1 MPTVV
6 DLAGTKLCPTIWALS
21 LFSLGMA
28 MTTFRKF
35 IYPSSACADA
45 KGEAEQQPLDGV
57 VARVGSADVQRRH
70 GVPRCARG
78 ALDERDGERG
88 GDGEEQAA
96 ELSWSA
102 QRRAAQ
108 SRSARSAPS
117 APRGASGAAAWLW
130 LAGIWLKEAPRRLRR
145 ATACRTKKRR
155 PPVRASARSGL
166 ISGAPTARPARAA
179 RGRAGRAGAHQG

>member
-96 ELSWSA
+96 EALV
-102 QRRAAQ
+102 
-108 SRSARSAPS
+108 ARPEAG
-117 APRGASGAAAWLW
+117 GAFG
-130 LAGIWLKEAPRRLRR
+130 E
-145 ATACRTKKRR
+145 
-155 PPVRASARSGL
+155 
-166 ISGAPTARPARAA
+166 GAPPRK
-179 RGRAGRAGAHQG
+179 RGGGLAVAGWGGHLC